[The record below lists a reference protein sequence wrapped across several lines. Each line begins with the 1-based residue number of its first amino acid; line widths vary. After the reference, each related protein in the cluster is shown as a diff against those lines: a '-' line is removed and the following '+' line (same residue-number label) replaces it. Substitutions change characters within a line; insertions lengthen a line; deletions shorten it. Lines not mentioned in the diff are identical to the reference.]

1 MVKGLEIFRRFFKD
15 FNGQFTLIGGTACD
29 IIMENLGVAFRAT
42 KDLDIVLIVEVLEAS
57 FVDVFWQ
64 FVQDGDYAVQQ
75 KESGEK
81 QFYRFMQPGND
92 EYPSMLELFSRIPDA
107 LGTGS
112 HNGRL
117 TPVPVDESVSSL
129 SAILIDPPYYEFL
142 HEGIKIIDDLPVVGA
157 EHLIPLKA
165 KAWLDLNERINTD
178 SKIGRRN
185 VRKHK
190 NDVFRLSQVIDPELN
205 LCVPQIVKDDFSLF
219 LDKTSKEPDNLKS
232 LKINSMNLKTLVSY
246 LRGYY
251 VGD

>member
-1 MVKGLEIFRRFFKD
+1 MVKGLDIFRRHFKD
-15 FNGQFTLIGGTACD
+15 FDDQFTLIGGTACD
-29 IIMENLGVAFRAT
+29 IIMENLGVAFRST

-81 QFYRFMQPGND
+81 QFYRFMHPGND

-107 LGTGS
+107 LDTGS
-112 HNGRL
+112 HEGRL

-142 HEGIKIIDDLPVVGA
+142 HEGIKVIDNLPIVGA

-165 KAWLDLNERINTD
+165 KAWLDLSERIKTD
-178 SKIGRRN
+178 SRIGRHN
-185 VRKHK
+185 VKKHK

-205 LCVPQIVKDDFSLF
+205 LSVPQGVKDDFSLF
-219 LDKTSKEPDNLKS
+219 LDEILKEPDNLKS
-232 LKINSMNLKTLVSY
+232 LKINSIDLKTLVSY

-251 VGD
+251 VND